1 MTTVLLWKLQQA
13 RKAGFS
19 VEDSFLAGQ
28 TISRDAGL
36 CGIGVVMQ
44 GGGDGADLHPGQSSE
59 VYLQVFA
66 PSQNV
71 LCNSQERF
79 FNEHSAW

>member
-28 TISRDAGL
+28 TISGDAEL
-36 CGIGVVMQ
+36 CGIGV
-44 GGGDGADLHPGQSSE
+44 GDEGQWRW
-59 VYLQVFA
+59 
-66 PSQNV
+66 
-71 LCNSQERF
+71 C
-79 FNEHSAW
+79 